1 MKSRNTWGTNFIP
14 QNKSRVQKN
23 KKLASM
29 EQITTTGG
37 TKMLGRRT
45 NKDYMGNIILV
56 QILTTKEG
64 IQVYC
69 PRKKSRLRCKLKFR
83 PQKKLRL
90 HGIEKSSLRNNSR
103 L

>member
-14 QNKSRVQKN
+14 RNKSRVQKN

-56 QILTTKEG
+56 QILTTNKE
-64 IQVYC
+64 Y
-69 PRKKSRLRCKLKFR
+69 KFIF
-83 PQKKLRL
+83 
-90 HGIEKSSLRNNSR
+90 HGRNHDYGVN
-103 L
+103 